1 MEINFDYIVE
11 GIDKKISA
19 LAEAR
24 ATAKML
30 EAVGAA
36 CLADMGMFASNQNEK
51 IIISTA
57 WSHGCMDMD
66 TVKKVRNKVS
76 KLLGSRSWKLGYVW
90 SSLGHMI
97 VSYKWKNHPYLEV
110 WFTMS
115 PENFPVKEITGKD
128 SCRLEKTLDGE
139 ERYQIVCEAGGKR

>member
-1 MEINFDYIVE
+1 MGINFDSIVE
-11 GIDKKISA
+11 AIDKKISA

-24 ATAKML
+24 ATVKML

-36 CLADMGMFASNQNEK
+36 CLADMGMVASNQDEK

-57 WSHGCMDMD
+57 WTHGNMDMD

-76 KLLGSRSWKLGYVW
+76 RLLGSRSWKLGHVW
-90 SSLGHMI
+90 SSMGHMI
-97 VSYKWKNHPYLEV
+97 VSYKWKSYPSLEV

-128 SCRLEKTLDGE
+128 SCRLEKTLDEE
-139 ERYQIVCEAGGKR
+139 ERYQIVCDIGGE

>member
-1 MEINFDYIVE
+1 MKINFDYIVE
-11 GIDKKISA
+11 GIDKKIEA
-19 LAEAR
+19 LANAR

-36 CLADMGMFASNQNEK
+36 CLADMGMFASNQDGN

-57 WSHGCMDMD
+57 WTHGNMDMA
-66 TVKKVRNKVS
+66 TVKKIRNKVS
-76 KLLGSRSWKLGYVW
+76 KLLGSRSWKLEHVW

-97 VSYKWKNHPYLEV
+97 VSYKWKNHPSLEV

-128 SCRLEKTLDGE
+128 SCRLEMTLDEE
-139 ERYQIVCEAGGKR
+139 ERYQIVCDIGGE

>member
-1 MEINFDYIVE
+1 MGINFDSVVE
-11 GIDKKISA
+11 SIDMKIEA
-19 LAEAR
+19 LAKAR

-30 EAVGAA
+30 DALGAS
-36 CLADMGMFASNQNEK
+36 CLAEMGMLWSNQNER

-57 WSHGCMDMD
+57 WTRGNMDMD
-66 TVKKVRNKVS
+66 TVKKIRNKVS

-97 VSYKWKNHPYLEV
+97 VSYKWKSYPSLEV

-115 PENFPVKEITGKD
+115 PENFPIKEITGKD
-128 SCRLEKTLDGE
+128 TCRLEKTLDEE
-139 ERYQIVCEAGGKR
+139 ERYEIVCDIGGE